1 MHEEFPH
8 HIEFQTLGKV
18 PDGGGGYK
26 EDWVTVLDFNGF
38 LDTPTSQELFQ
49 AQQLNYTLDRNLFYP
64 YRTDVKEQ
72 MRCLYRYD
80 STVETYELV
89 SKPQDQG
96 GQREIMKLML
106 KLVPNG

>member
-1 MHEEFPH
+1 MAEEFPH
-8 HIEFQTLGKV
+8 HVEFQIFDKV
-18 PDGGGGYK
+18 SDGGGGHEK
-26 EDWVTVLDFNGF
+26 DWITVLDFNGF

-72 MRCLYRYD
+72 MRCIYRED
-80 STVETYELV
+80 DIQETYELV
-89 SKPQDQG
+89 SRPQDQG